1 MIEEINLKGI
11 DINISHKKKA
21 EPTPN
26 NPHLCEFYFRFAS
39 IAQSN
44 SGKTYSIVSFI
55 KQYEKYGVKDCDGSD
70 MEIKTIWCSP
80 TSNYASNSIITTLKS
95 LHEDDIYE
103 EVNEGVLKEI
113 FENIKREKEEVKKKI
128 EYIAAYK
135 RFLKVKENK
144 LTLPEILILSEYD
157 FEPPSEVFL
166 HLKNYMYIWVL
177 DDVIGQQNSVIGIKK
192 NNFLNNLVIKSR
204 HYQINLIF
212 CVQQIKYLPPIVRNN
227 LTIIQLFKTASK
239 KLLEQYYDEVSNL
252 LTFEEFLQIFEYTTD
267 KKYGNLIINNSQN
280 AKYRFLDGWNK
291 SIKINGKG

>member
-1 MIEEINLKGI
+1 M
-11 DINISHKKKA
+11 
-21 EPTPN
+21 
-26 NPHLCEFYFRFAS
+26 
-39 IAQSN
+39 
-44 SGKTYSIVSFI
+44 
-55 KQYEKYGVKDCDGSD
+55 KDCDGSD

-80 TSNYASNSIITTLKS
+80 TSNYSSNSIITTLNS
-95 LHEDDIYE
+95 LQEGDIHED
-103 EVNEGVLKEI
+103 VNEGVLKEI

-128 EYIAAYK
+128 EYTAAYK

-157 FEPPSEVFL
+157 FDPPNQVFQ

-177 DDVIGQQNSVIGIKK
+177 DDVIGQQNSVINTKK
-192 NNFLNNLVIKSR
+192 NNLLNNLAIKSR
-204 HYQINLIF
+204 HYQINLLF
-212 CVQQIKYLPPIVRNN
+212 CFQQIKYLPPIVRNN

-252 LTFEEFLQIFEYTTD
+252 LTYDEFLQILEYTTD

-280 AKYRFLDGWNK
+280 AKYRFSDGWNK